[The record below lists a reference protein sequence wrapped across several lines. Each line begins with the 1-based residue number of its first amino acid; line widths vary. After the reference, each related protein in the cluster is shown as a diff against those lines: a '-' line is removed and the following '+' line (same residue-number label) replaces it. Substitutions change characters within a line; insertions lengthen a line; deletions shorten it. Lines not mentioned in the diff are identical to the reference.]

1 MLQNNS
7 LTNEKQPLFLDGVF
21 RKNTVLISGLVI
33 SPVAFAATTFSKA
46 LALACVFSAV
56 TFLTI
61 MISSFFPRSIV
72 YTIRIILY
80 TIISSLVYVPVISM
94 AMQVFPNDVDGIG
107 IILPLTITNALI
119 VSRTELR
126 FFRRDKGKMVIDVIS
141 YILGF
146 DLVVLLIGFLRE
158 VFGTGMFNGKVI
170 GTSITFPALIYPFG
184 GFLLIGLLGAILKK
198 VIIFISK

>member
-1 MLQNNS
+1 MLPTNS
-7 LTNEKQPLFLDGVF
+7 ATNEKPLLFLDGILK
-21 RKNTVLISGLVI
+21 KNTVLISGLVI
-33 SPVAFAATTFSKA
+33 SPVVFSATTFSKS
-46 LALACVFSAV
+46 LALACVFSAI

-94 AMQVFPNDVDGIG
+94 AMQIFPDEVESIG
-107 IILPLTITNALI
+107 IILPLIITNALI

-126 FFRRDKGKMVIDVIS
+126 FFRREKGKMVIDVIS

-158 VFGTGMFNGKVI
+158 VLGTGMLNGKII
-170 GTSITFPALIYPFG
+170 GTGMTFPALIYPFG
-184 GFLLIGLLGAILKK
+184 GFILVGLLGAVLKK
-198 VIIFISK
+198 VIKFISK